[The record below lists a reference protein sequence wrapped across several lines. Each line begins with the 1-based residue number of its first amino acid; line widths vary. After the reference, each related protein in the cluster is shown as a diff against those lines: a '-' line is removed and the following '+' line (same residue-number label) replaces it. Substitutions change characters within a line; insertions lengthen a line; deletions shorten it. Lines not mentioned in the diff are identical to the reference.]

1 MHLMKTKTD
10 SELEKQQKRP
20 RAESRRRGAGRAV
33 EKFQPAH
40 IDAPVHA
47 YAHHLPPPP
56 PALAT
61 PTDVV
66 RQPFQ
71 SVMMM
76 RLIIKKVTEVR

>member
-56 PALAT
+56 LAT